1 MSTSESD
8 QKVWFITGTSSGFGR
23 RLVKLVLERGDLVI
37 ATARNLA
44 KIQEPAF
51 FDLASD
57 AHTSSLRV
65 LQLDIDSGVENLKE
79 VVKEGMQFWGRIDV
93 LVNNAAWAQQGLL
106 EEAGSD
112 LVRRI
117 FQSNVFSMLD
127 VTTAVL
133 PYMRERRS
141 GTIVVIGSRTSW
153 MPENPSGGTFFG
165 LYRGICRAD
174 ASRKAYMPPQSPP
187 YECVLAIGETLSVEL
202 ASFNIR
208 VLIVEPGAFRTEG
221 IFAQPFFL
229 ENQIPDYDEL
239 RASSQ
244 AFYNSIN
251 GTQKGDPTKAMRA
264 VVDVVRGEGR
274 ATGKAWPLYLPL
286 GIAAE
291 KTIREKCE
299 RMTGVLEEWK
309 DVIRD
314 VNFDQ

>member
-57 AHTSSLRV
+57 AHTSSLRI
-65 LQLDIDSGVENLKE
+65 LQLDIDSGVEKIKE

-93 LVNNAAWAQQGLL
+93 LVNNAACAQQGLL

-153 MPENPSGGTFFG
+153 MPENPSGGI
-165 LYRGICRAD
+165 Y
-174 ASRKAYMPPQSPP
+174 ASSKSAVRT
-187 YECVLAIGETLSVEL
+187 IGETLSVEL

-274 ATGKAWPLYLPL
+274 AAGKAWPLYLPL